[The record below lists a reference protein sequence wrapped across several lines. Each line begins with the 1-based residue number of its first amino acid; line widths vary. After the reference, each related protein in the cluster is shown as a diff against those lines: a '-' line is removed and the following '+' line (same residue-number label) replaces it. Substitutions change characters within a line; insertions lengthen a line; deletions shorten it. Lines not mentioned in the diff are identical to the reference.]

1 MDVFPTRGW
10 RIGIAAV
17 ALPGAALVAHAVA
30 QALVLP
36 LASCSRGI
44 ARGDAYTIVRL
55 TPGRPQLLETM
66 TEAERRIV
74 DAHFQYLMELR
85 DRGVV
90 MHAGRT
96 TDPAR
101 LWGIVL
107 MRARPEEAERLMRN
121 DPAIRAGIQRGEF
134 FPYRIA
140 LGPP

>member
-1 MDVFPTRGW
+1 MDVFSTRVW

-17 ALPGAALVAHAVA
+17 ALPGAALFAHAALA

-36 LASCSRGI
+36 LGSRSGGI
-44 ARGDAYTIVRL
+44 ARDAYTIVRL
-55 TPGRPQLLETM
+55 TPGRPQLLATM

-74 DAHFQYLMELR
+74 DAHFQYLRDLR

-90 MHAGRT
+90 AHAGRT

-101 LWGIVL
+101 LWGIVV

-121 DPAIRAGIQRGEF
+121 DPAIRAGLQRGEF